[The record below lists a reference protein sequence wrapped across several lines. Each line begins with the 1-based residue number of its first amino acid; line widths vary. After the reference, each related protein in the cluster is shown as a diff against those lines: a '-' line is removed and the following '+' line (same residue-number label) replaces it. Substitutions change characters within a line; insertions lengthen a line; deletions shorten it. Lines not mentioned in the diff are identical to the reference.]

1 MVFAARGSMVMAKAA
16 HTFAARTLAMD
27 GALPKFSASIAGAAE
42 HVEKLTCGQH
52 DAAGAA
58 ADELHPV
65 YVLHDHE
72 AGGEIDPR
80 RESGRA

>member
-1 MVFAARGSMVMAKAA
+1 VLVEETRLHQGDAPAGL
-16 HTFAARTLAMD
+16 HL
-27 GALPKFSASIAGAAE
+27 AGAAGAPE
-42 HVEKLTCGQH
+42 HVEKLARGQH

-72 AGGEIDPR
+72 AGGEVDPR